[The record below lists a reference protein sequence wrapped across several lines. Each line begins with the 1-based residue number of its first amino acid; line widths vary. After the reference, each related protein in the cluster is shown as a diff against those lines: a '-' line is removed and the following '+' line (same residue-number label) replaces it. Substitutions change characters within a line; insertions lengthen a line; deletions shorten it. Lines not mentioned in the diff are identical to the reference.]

1 MKQQSFSSQ
10 THPCLGASYPQA
22 NLDLVCECLE
32 WNWQNSINTF
42 ANVKFTQKTKLI
54 FQPLGI
60 FMIFQIIY
68 CIFYSTST
76 SLFLFQM
83 AFTYALF
90 MSWINETSETS
101 WNHYRASHQRESVK
115 QSKRT
120 SYLNASFFLLVFT
133 LSSCY

>member
-10 THPCLGASYPQA
+10 THPCLGASYLQS

-83 AFTYALF
+83 AFTYVLF

-101 WNHYRASHQRESVK
+101 WNHYRASHRRESVK
-115 QSKRT
+115 TKQENVISGYILFTT
-120 SYLNASFFLLVFT
+120 SFYSL
-133 LSSCY
+133 